1 MVFLG
6 GPQVILE
13 FLEWLEG
20 LGAKDRAPT
29 NFGDF
34 WRFCGILEGLEWFRT
49 YLKIFFKNRGPCW
62 NFYKRLRTVVKY
74 TTSSGGSV

>member
-49 YLKIFFKNRGPCW
+49 YLKIFFKN
-62 NFYKRLRTVVKY
+62 
-74 TTSSGGSV
+74 